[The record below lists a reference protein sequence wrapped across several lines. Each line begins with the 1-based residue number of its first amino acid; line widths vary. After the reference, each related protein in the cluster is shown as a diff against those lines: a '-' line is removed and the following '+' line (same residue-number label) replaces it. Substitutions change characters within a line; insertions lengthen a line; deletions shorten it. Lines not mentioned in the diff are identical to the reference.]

1 MWRER
6 IVQQTGQPAKFR
18 TFRAFVEAPP
28 PEGLHTSVQLLIHI
42 CNDFKD
48 MEAVNLL
55 SQESAGTV
63 GGNNNPYGRNGKP
76 EDEINVDIIHIDSKD
91 RPSGTSTPATMRRLA
106 KKAPELHARVL
117 ACEITAH
124 AAALQAGIRVK
135 NLQVPDD
142 PKRAASWFLSH
153 KDAGWLATFV
163 AELVK

>member
-18 TFRAFVEAPP
+18 TFRQFVEAPP
-28 PEGLHTSVQLLIHI
+28 PEGLHTSINLLIRI
-42 CNDFKD
+42 CTDFDD

-55 SQESAGTV
+55 SQESAGKV
-63 GGNNNPYGRNGKP
+63 GAPVGNNNASKTIVNNINNCFEVTGR
-76 EDEINVDIIHIDSKD
+76 DA
-91 RPSGTSTPATMRRLA
+91 GTSTPYTMRRLA
-106 KKAPELHARVL
+106 KSAPELHARVL

-142 PKRAASWFLSH
+142 PKRAASWFRSH